1 MPCSSQ
7 FAARLAT
14 ASVIAVAAILSPTTS
29 IANPPISLPKPTISV
44 PKPAVNAATTKP
56 AAVTPPL
63 AQQAA
68 TLSRQEHEYISVNSL
83 KQFEQIA
90 ARLGTSVQGAIVLN
104 KEFGPGP
111 GDPTRIV
118 EKNIHKSPSSAAYC
132 KNGVVANYGINPGVS
147 PGGVVMNPN
156 GMVSGPYTG
165 PAGSIGGWVY
175 TCA

>member
-1 MPCSSQ
+1 MPCTSQ
-7 FAARLAT
+7 FSARLAA

-29 IANPPISLPKPTISV
+29 IAKPPISVPRPAISV
-44 PKPAVNAATTKP
+44 PAVKVATTKP
-56 AAVTPPL
+56 AAVTPSL

-68 TLSRQEHEYISVNSL
+68 TLSIQEHEYISVNSL

-111 GDPTRIV
+111 GDPTKIV

-132 KNGVVANYGINPGVS
+132 KNGVVANFGINPGIS

-165 PAGSIGGWVY
+165 PAGQIGGWVY

>member
-1 MPCSSQ
+1 VVK
-7 FAARLAT
+7 AA
-14 ASVIAVAAILSPTTS
+14 P
-29 IANPPISLPKPTISV
+29 
-44 PKPAVNAATTKP
+44 
-56 AAVTPPL
+56 VTPSL

-68 TLSRQEHEYISVNSL
+68 ALSRQEHEYISVNSL

-111 GDPTRIV
+111 GDPTKIV

-132 KNGVVANYGINPGVS
+132 KNGVVATYGINPSVS